1 MALTRC
7 SICGIANAEYKC
19 RICGR
24 LVCSRDYIKSQGIC
38 LICKDTMCEICG
50 KYLSIGYCMICGR
63 IGCEDCLVQVST
75 VAYVCKKCIQE
86 GRYKFEIRGR

>member
-1 MALTRC
+1 
-7 SICGIANAEYKC
+7 
-19 RICGR
+19 
-24 LVCSRDYIKSQGIC
+24 
-38 LICKDTMCEICG
+38 
-50 KYLSIGYCMICGR
+50 MICGR